1 MGRRLLASTRVSETL
16 IVVSPMTNDADF
28 PYRKPAIEQWR
39 IEYGRIRKLGGGDYW
54 AGYRLEE
61 AAARS
66 EMSPYALGLADHHSM
81 RDAIERGGRPKPI
94 PCPFDDGT
102 PEKAE
107 YNRGWDALPLR
118 P

>member
-1 MGRRLLASTRVSETL
+1 
-16 IVVSPMTNDADF
+16 MTDDADYSDF
-28 PYRKPAIEQWR
+28 KSVIEAWR

-54 AGYRLEE
+54 AGCRLEE

-66 EMSPYALGLADHHSM
+66 KMSPYALGLAD
-81 RDAIERGGRPKPI
+81 RGALREAIEMHETPYTPNV
-94 PCPFDDGT
+94 CPFAVGS

-107 YNRGWDALPLR
+107 YDRGWNAFPLR

>member
-1 MGRRLLASTRVSETL
+1 MRDD
-16 IVVSPMTNDADF
+16 NDF
-28 PYRKPAIEQWR
+28 PDFEPVIEQWR
-39 IEYGRIRKLGGGDYW
+39 IEYSRIRKLGGGDYW
-54 AGYRLEE
+54 AGYRLED

-66 EMSPYALGLADHHSM
+66 EMSPYALGFADHRSL
-81 RDAIERGGRPKPI
+81 RDAIERGDGPKPP

-102 PEKAE
+102 PGKAE

>member
-1 MGRRLLASTRVSETL
+1 MRDD
-16 IVVSPMTNDADF
+16 NDF
-28 PYRKPAIEQWR
+28 PDFEPVIEQWR
-39 IEYGRIRKLGGGDYW
+39 IEYSRIRKLGGGDYW

-66 EMSPYALGLADHHSM
+66 EMSPYALGLADHRSM
-81 RDAIERGGRPKPI
+81 RDAIERGDGPKP
-94 PCPFDDGT
+94 PSCPFDDGA

>member
-1 MGRRLLASTRVSETL
+1 
-16 IVVSPMTNDADF
+16 MTGDADF
-28 PYRKPAIEQWR
+28 PDFHPVVEPWR

-61 AAARS
+61 VAARS
-66 EMSPYALGLADHHSM
+66 EMSPYALGLADHCSM
-81 RDAIERGGRPKPI
+81 RDAGERGDKRKPF

>member
-1 MGRRLLASTRVSETL
+1 MK
-16 IVVSPMTNDADF
+16 DDDDF
-28 PYRKPAIEQWR
+28 PDFEPVIEQWR
-39 IEYGRIRKLGGGDYW
+39 IEYSRIRKLGGGDYW
-54 AGYRLEE
+54 AGDRLED

-66 EMSPYALGLADHHSM
+66 EMSPYALGFADHRSL
-81 RDAIERGGRPKPI
+81 RDAIERGDGPKPP

-102 PEKAE
+102 PGKAE

>member
-1 MGRRLLASTRVSETL
+1 
-16 IVVSPMTNDADF
+16 MTDDADSPGF
-28 PYRKPAIEQWR
+28 KPANEQWR
-39 IEYGRIRKLGGGDYW
+39 VEYGRIRKLGGGDYW
-54 AGYRLEE
+54 AGCRLE

-66 EMSPYALGLADHHSM
+66 KMSPYALGFADHRSM
-81 RDAIERGGRPKPI
+81 REAIEGGDKREQF

>member
-1 MGRRLLASTRVSETL
+1 
-16 IVVSPMTNDADF
+16 MTDDADIPGF
-28 PYRKPAIEQWR
+28 MPVDEQWR
-39 IEYGRIRKLGGGDYW
+39 VEYGRIRKLGSGNYW
-54 AGYRLEE
+54 AGCRLEE

-66 EMSPYALGLADHHSM
+66 EMSPYALGLADRRSM
-81 RDAIERGGRPKPI
+81 REAIERGDKRKPF

>member
-1 MGRRLLASTRVSETL
+1 
-16 IVVSPMTNDADF
+16 MTDDTDF
-28 PYRKPAIEQWR
+28 PDFKPAIEQWR
-39 IEYGRIRKLGGGDYW
+39 VEYGRIRKLGGGDYW
-54 AGYRLEE
+54 AGYRSEE

-81 RDAIERGGRPKPI
+81 REAIERGDKQKSF
-94 PCPFDDGT
+94 PCPFDDGS

>member
-1 MGRRLLASTRVSETL
+1 
-16 IVVSPMTNDADF
+16 MTDDADF
-28 PYRKPAIEQWR
+28 PDFKPAIEQWR
-39 IEYGRIRKLGGGDYW
+39 LDYGRIRKLGGGDYW
-54 AGYRLEE
+54 AGCSLEE

-81 RDAIERGGRPKPI
+81 REATERGDGPKPI

-102 PEKAE
+102 PEKVE

>member
-1 MGRRLLASTRVSETL
+1 MGGRFLPSTCASETL
-16 IVVSPMTNDADF
+16 VAFSAMTDAADF
-28 PYRKPAIEQWR
+28 PDFKPVDEQWR
-39 IEYGRIRKLGGGDYW
+39 VEYGRIRKLGRGDYW
-54 AGYRLEE
+54 AGCRLE

-66 EMSPYALGLADHHSM
+66 KMSPYARGLADHHSM
-81 RDAIERGGRPKPI
+81 REAIERGDKQEPS

>member
-1 MGRRLLASTRVSETL
+1 M
-16 IVVSPMTNDADF
+16 IDDADIPGF
-28 PYRKPAIEQWR
+28 KPVIEQWR

-66 EMSPYALGLADHHSM
+66 AMSPYALGLADHRSM
-81 RDAIERGGRPKPI
+81 RDAMERGDGPKPI
-94 PCPFDDGT
+94 SCPFDEGT
-102 PEKAE
+102 PEKTE
-107 YNRGWDALPLR
+107 YNRGWDALLPLR

>member
-1 MGRRLLASTRVSETL
+1 
-16 IVVSPMTNDADF
+16 MTDDTDF
-28 PYRKPAIEQWR
+28 PDFKPVIEQWR

-54 AGYRLEE
+54 AGCRQEE

-66 EMSPYALGLADHHSM
+66 EMSPYALGLADHRSM
-81 RDAIERGGRPKPI
+81 REAIERGDKRKPF
-94 PCPFDDGT
+94 PCPFADGT

-118 P
+118 PENT

>member
-1 MGRRLLASTRVSETL
+1 LSA
-16 IVVSPMTNDADF
+16 MTDDDDF
-28 PYRKPAIEQWR
+28 PDFKPGIEQWR
-39 IEYGRIRKLGGGDYW
+39 VEYGRIRKLGAGDYW

-66 EMSPYALGLADHHSM
+66 KMSPYALGFTDH
-81 RDAIERGGRPKPI
+81 RALREAIEVHETPYTSNV
-94 PCPFDDGT
+94 CPFADGT

-107 YNRGWDALPLR
+107 YDRGWDALPLR

>member
-1 MGRRLLASTRVSETL
+1 VTDDDNF
-16 IVVSPMTNDADF
+16 PDF
-28 PYRKPAIEQWR
+28 KPVIEQWR

-54 AGYRLEE
+54 AGYRLEA

-66 EMSPYALGLADHHSM
+66 EMSPFALGLADHRSM
-81 RDAIERGGRPKPI
+81 RDAIERGDRPKP
-94 PCPFDDGT
+94 PHCPFDDGT

-107 YNRGWDALPLR
+107 YDRGWDTLPLR

>member
-1 MGRRLLASTRVSETL
+1 
-16 IVVSPMTNDADF
+16 MTNDANF
-28 PYRKPAIEQWR
+28 PGFKRRVTEQWR

-66 EMSPYALGLADHHSM
+66 KMSPYALGVAD
-81 RDAIERGGRPKPI
+81 RRALREAIEMHEI
-94 PCPFDDGT
+94 PYTSNVCPFADGT
-102 PEKAE
+102 PEKTE
-107 YNRGWDALPLR
+107 YDRGWDARPLR